1 MLTLCTFDVES
12 FFFFCYTF
20 FHYIFFLF
28 REGDGIH
35 ESAVDAVYLF
45 SNSTPLM
52 CMVLSYFVSIAF
64 YNFCGLAVAKQLS
77 SVHRCLIDACR
88 TVLVWSIDLGLFYC
102 TNGKYGEKW
111 NSVGSWVQLAGF
123 VVLIFGSCLYYKVI
137 RLECFR
143 DGYEIDEMNN
153 KEAAALLEEDSSPD
167 PSLLGQEDNINFDN
181 MYNALGDE

>member
-1 MLTLCTFDVES
+1 MLHILSLYFFFS
-12 FFFFCYTF
+12 FFLS
-20 FHYIFFLF
+20 FFLF

-111 NSVGSWVQLAGF
+111 NSIGSWVQLAGF

-143 DGYEIDEMNN
+143 DGYEMDEKNN
-153 KEAAALLEEDSSPD
+153 KEAAALLEDDSSPN